1 MSDTNTLRARIAS
14 ELQFPLTNSFG
25 TTGETFATAVN
36 RCINSAQKHYE
47 STRFRWNERKNNEF
61 ATGVAGTR
69 TYSLPADFI
78 SMDSLKVKY
87 SDSQLQLKKR
97 SWEELDAKD
106 TQISGNS
113 RGIPC
118 EYAIGGNVVKLWP
131 IPSSVTMTF
140 AASYIRRFLPTSVT
154 GSYTAVM
161 PMAGSYSLTV
171 TTTASHNNRCNG
183 WTTDGEE
190 LIRTRAVAD
199 IKINYRRNPT
209 AMAEMA
215 RLFVAR
221 EAFLSIH
228 ERQAYERLSD
238 ETFDAVATGRIR
250 PYQL

>member
-1 MSDTNTLRARIAS
+1 M
-14 ELQFPLTNSFG
+14 PLTNSFG
-25 TTGETFATAVN
+25 LTGETFATVAN
-36 RCINSAQKHYE
+36 RCINDAIGHYE
-47 STRFRWNERKNNEF
+47 STRFRFNEKKNFDF
-61 ATGVAGTR
+61 AAGVAGTR

-78 SMDSLKVKY
+78 SMDSLKIKY

-106 TQISGNS
+106 TQVSGAS

-131 IPSSVTMTF
+131 IPNSVTMTF
-140 AASYIRRFLPTSVT
+140 VASYIRRFLPTSVT

-183 WTTDGEE
+183 WTTDAKD

-199 IKINYRRNPT
+199 IKINYRKNPA
-209 AMAEMA
+209 AMAEMQ
-215 RLFVAR
+215 RLFSSR
-221 EAFLSIH
+221 ETFLSIH
-228 ERQAYERLSD
+228 ERQAYERLAD
-238 ETFDAVATGRIR
+238 ETFDAVATGRIEGYR
-250 PYQL
+250 L